1 VILSNEMQMGRPQS
15 DGLPDDAHSAVS
27 SLDDEACEWV
37 ERFAHGH
44 GRRADVAALKQWMA
58 RSAAHAEA
66 FDRISRTWTSLE
78 PVGRKLAAKGLV
90 SSRPPRQGRT
100 AASAHAGIGRRV
112 FIGGAL
118 AASAAGAAVMVAH
131 PPLELWPSWS
141 ELRAD
146 FRTNPGEQRQVTL
159 ADQVS
164 IDLNTRTSIAVRSA
178 GAEAQLIAGEAMIS
192 SPPQIKTPF
201 TLLAADGR
209 VVTAGA
215 RFNVRIDGQAVCV
228 TCLAGDVRVE
238 QRGSILSLPV
248 GQQVRY
254 SDRGMSQPATVDPAV
269 VAAWQDGIVVF
280 ESTPIADVIIEVNR
294 YRPGKIILT
303 NKDLGRR
310 VFDARLRIENIGNV
324 VRQIELAFGAHAT
337 ELPGGIML
345 LG

>member
-1 VILSNEMQMGRPQS
+1 VILSNETQTGLPQS
-15 DGLPDDAHSAVS
+15 DGLPGDTHSGFS

-37 ERFAHGH
+37 ERFAHGR

-58 RSAAHAEA
+58 RSSAHAEA

-78 PVGRKLAAKGLV
+78 PVGHKLAVKGLA
-90 SSRPPRQGRT
+90 SSRLRYQTRT
-100 AASAHAGIGRRV
+100 VARGQSGIGRRA

-118 AASAAGAAVMVAH
+118 AASAAGAAIMAAR

-164 IDLNTRTSIAVRSA
+164 IDLNTRTSVAVRST

-192 SPPQIKTPF
+192 SPPQMTAPF

-209 VVTAGA
+209 VVATGA

-238 QRGSILSLPV
+238 QLTSTLLPV

-254 SDRGMSQPATVDPAV
+254 SGQGMSQPVTVDPMV

-280 ESTPIADVIIEVNR
+280 ESTPIADVIAEVNR
-294 YRPGKIILT
+294 YRPGRIILT
-303 NKDLGRR
+303 NRDLGRR

-337 ELPGGIML
+337 ELPGGIVF